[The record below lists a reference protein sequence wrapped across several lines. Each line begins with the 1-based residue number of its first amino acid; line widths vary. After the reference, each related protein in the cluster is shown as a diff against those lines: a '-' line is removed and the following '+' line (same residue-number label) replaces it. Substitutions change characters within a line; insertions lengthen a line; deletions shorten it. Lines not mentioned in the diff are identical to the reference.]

1 VKYDPIEVLYKILV
15 SARDW
20 EADSIELVRV
30 YDLRTFTRTGD
41 YIVIGPSNERQEFLG
56 IGGFEYTRYV
66 TVGVAVYTAESRER
80 AKEMIRMVRD
90 ILRNKSN
97 WSYDGAVLL
106 NVILARVS
114 DNTDYERNLWSYRGE
129 VEWFTIEVV
138 ET

>member
-66 TVGVAVYTAESRER
+66 TVGVAVYTAFNSLSRDHF
-80 AKEMIRMVRD
+80 A
-90 ILRNKSN
+90 SP
-97 WSYDGAVLL
+97 S
-106 NVILARVS
+106 
-114 DNTDYERNLWSYRGE
+114 
-129 VEWFTIEVV
+129 
-138 ET
+138 